1 MTPCEFIGCTLFNKV
16 EGKLIT
22 NMPRQYASVK
32 ALV

>member
-22 NMPRQYASVK
+22 NMPRINASAKV
-32 ALV
+32 LG